1 MKLKTLVI
9 VFLLLPGLIGIIKL
23 HPYEYIYY
31 NTLVGGAEHAYKTY
45 HLDYWCTS
53 VREAMETINSVAAPN
68 SSVVIAGPTAAA
80 LPFSREDIKISDT
93 NVFGDDLDYAVACR
107 YAIWDTDFFPE
118 FKVISSVQRGNA
130 ILAIIKARE

>member
-1 MKLKTLVI
+1 
-9 VFLLLPGLIGIIKL
+9 
-23 HPYEYIYY
+23 
-31 NTLVGGAEHAYKTY
+31 
-45 HLDYWCTS
+45 
-53 VREAMETINSVAAPN
+53 METINSVAAPN